1 MDRLVWRMDSSF
13 GTVAAARRAGDYPSK
28 ILTQCRPPRAYAR
41 YMTAPTPPSSVFLPG
56 PAPGAAPLVP
66 DEPIDVRRACGFLLR
81 QWRTVAGAAVLALA
95 GAAGYVLCAPPVYS
109 ASILLRVDSERAARV
124 LAPAATGME
133 PKPEAGDEMEVL
145 RSRLVLGA
153 AVDDTRA
160 CIEAR
165 VLRTPLVG
173 AALAR
178 AQARLAA
185 LGIGEAPPA
194 ARIEVTDFS
203 VPAAFEDE
211 RFVLTVGAGKRYT
224 LSGPALARPLAG
236 QPGVQLRAP
245 VAGGALV
252 LTVAALEAPVG
263 ERFVLVR
270 RNRLETIEALQRALD
285 VELRGKQS
293 NLIGAVLEG
302 SDAAR
307 VAATMEAIGRAYLGL
322 NGASRAGE
330 AGRRAAVIEAELPRL
345 QQELEAA
352 ESRYNAARH
361 SHGTVDSQEET
372 RTLLQRSVLA
382 QEQLETLRRRR
393 EQMAAR
399 FTPEHPEMAALAEQL
414 RGAEAQLA
422 DVKAAMGRIP
432 KVEQDVQ
439 GLARDVK
446 VRTDAFAAMLAAAQQ
461 LRIES
466 ASPLASVR
474 LVDGA
479 ELPVRPVRPRAAV
492 ALPIA
497 ALAGLLLGVLAAWLR
512 QALSNRVAD
521 PFALERQLGLPFSA
535 LVPHVRRARRRKEK
549 GKDKARADAAAES
562 MRRFAAVLG
571 PAMGAAR
578 NNIVLL
584 SGPAARAGASFVAEH
599 LAAALAA
606 SGSRVLL
613 VEAGLHPGQLA
624 ARFQLA
630 PAPGLAELAAG
641 AATAAQAI
649 RAGGRERFD
658 ILPAGAAAAE
668 MPGEPAL
675 GELLAG
681 LEGDYDYVL
690 VDAGPALAASSAL
703 ALGRHAG
710 AAFAVVRANLTTV
723 DEVGE
728 TVRLFGQAGVPLAGF
743 IFNDADTKWLP
754 HRYRAMPQPLLAL
767 ERAP

>member
-1 MDRLVWRMDSSF
+1 MERPVRRTVSSF
-13 GTVAAARRAGDYPSK
+13 RTVTAARPAAAYPSK
-28 ILTQCRPPRAYAR
+28 ILTQWRMACAYAR
-41 YMTAPTPPSSVFLPG
+41 PMTAPTPSSSAPLFS
-56 PAPGAAPLVP
+56 PAPGAPLVP
-66 DEPIDVRRACGFLLR
+66 EEPIDVQRACGFLLR
-81 QWRTVAGAAVLALA
+81 QWRMVTGAAVLALA

-124 LAPAATGME
+124 LEPAAGGLE

-145 RSRLVLGA
+145 LSRRVLGA

-160 CIEAR
+160 DIEAR
-165 VLRTPLVG
+165 LLRTPLVG

-185 LGIGEAPPA
+185 LGIGRASPA
-194 ARIEVTDFS
+194 ARIEVTDFTL
-203 VPAAFEDE
+203 PAAFEDE
-211 RFVLTVGAGKRYT
+211 RFVLTVGAGRRFT
-224 LSGPALARPLAG
+224 LAGPPFARPLAG
-236 QPGVQLRAP
+236 ETGVPLRAP
-245 VAGGALV
+245 LAGGTLV
-252 LTVAALEAPVG
+252 LSVAALDAPVG
-263 ERFVLVR
+263 ERFLLVR
-270 RNRLETIEALQRALD
+270 HNRLETIEALQRQLD

-293 NLIGAVLEG
+293 NLIGVALEG
-302 SDAAR
+302 SDAGR
-307 VAATMEAIGRAYLGL
+307 VAATVGAVGRAYLNQNSG
-322 NGASRAGE
+322 SRAGE
-330 AGRRAAVIEAELPRL
+330 AARRAAVIEAELPRL
-345 QQELEAA
+345 REELEAA

-361 SHGTVDSQEET
+361 SHGTIDSQEET
-372 RTLLQRSVLA
+372 KTLLQRSVLA
-382 QEQLETLRRRR
+382 QEQLEALRRRR
-393 EQMAAR
+393 EQLAAR

-422 DVKAAMGRIP
+422 EVRAAMGRIP

-479 ELPVRPVRPRAAV
+479 ELPVKPVRPRAAV
-492 ALPIA
+492 ALP
-497 ALAGLLLGVLAAWLR
+497 LGGLSGLLLGVLAAWLR
-512 QALSNRVAD
+512 QALSNRVSD
-521 PFALERQLGLPFSA
+521 PFVLERQLGLPFSA
-535 LVPHVRRARRRKEK
+535 LVPHVRPARRSAGK
-549 GKDKARADAAAES
+549 GKDKDKDKDKDKGKDKPRADAAAES

-571 PAMGAAR
+571 PAMRTAR

-584 SGPAARAGASFVAEH
+584 SAPAAGAGTSFVARH

-613 VEAGLHPGQLA
+613 VEAGLHPGQPA
-624 ARFQLA
+624 AEATRAGAGERFDI
-630 PAPGLAELAAG
+630 LAAG
-641 AATAAQAI
+641 AASDTS
-649 RAGGRERFD
+649 AG
-658 ILPAGAAAAE
+658 LPD
-668 MPGEPAL
+668 EPAL

-681 LEGDYDYVL
+681 AGRDYDFVL
-690 VDAGPALAASSAL
+690 IDAAPALAASGAL

-710 AAFAVVRANLTTV
+710 AAFAIVRAGFTTV
-723 DEVGE
+723 DDMGE

-743 IFNDADTKWLP
+743 VFNDADLRWVP
-754 HRYRAMPQPLLAL
+754 QRYRAWNQPLLAL